1 MWIYW
6 LWVASEYWNKTLET
20 QVKKKTVVQSS
31 FSLQNSDGASADSCY
46 YKSYSFQRVI
56 VVLKMEVNIKY
67 IAKEREVYEG
77 G

>member
-1 MWIYW
+1 M
-6 LWVASEYWNKTLET
+6 
-20 QVKKKTVVQSS
+20 QSS